1 MKLTGKQD
9 GAILYW
15 VGKHCRHPPLVCS
28 SQPPLWID
36 LLIKLFDK
44 MLAKKIQN
52 TKY

>member
-1 MKLTGKQD
+1 MLAWQTLQTSVSSLLFT
-9 GAILYW
+9 AA
-15 VGKHCRHPPLVCS
+15 PLAN
-28 SQPPLWID
+28 